1 MTVYYVILR
10 IIWRFFGLK
19 RDYGESLVYGII
31 RAKWQNNAV
40 YGSPGGKAI
49 GAGVSSLRYDTD
61 YGSYY
66 DLGMWQIP
74 NLSQIIELGHD

>member
-40 YGSPGGKAI
+40 YGSPDWRGRRSGGAI
-49 GAGVSSLRYDTD
+49 GAVA
-61 YGSYY
+61 GS
-66 DLGMWQIP
+66 GGTCFVP
-74 NLSQIIELGHD
+74 